1 MHPGPF
7 ERVCA
12 EREAQAAVLAASMSD
27 ARVPGRKEE
36 QIRYLPCP
44 ECTKHMNRVN
54 FARYSG
60 VIMDVC
66 KEHGTY
72 FDRDELR
79 RIVTFIRGG
88 GLEKSRERQ
97 RERLVE
103 EQQRLRRVQ
112 LDLEQERRKAQPH
125 YVQVVGRDNALG
137 DLLAEMFGLG
147 F

>member
-12 EREAQAAVLAASMSD
+12 EREAQAAVLARPLNETRAP
-27 ARVPGRKEE
+27 AREAEKV
-36 QIRYLPCP
+36 RYLPCP
-44 ECTKHMNRVN
+44 ECDKHMNRVN
-54 FARYSG
+54 FARFSG

-66 KEHGTY
+66 KEHGTF

-79 RIVTFIRGG
+79 RIVTFIREG

-97 RERLVE
+97 REKLVE
-103 EQQRLRRVQ
+103 EQQRLRRMQ
-112 LDLEQERRKAQPH
+112 MEIAQERRSAPPRF
-125 YVQVVGRDNALG
+125 VEVRRPNPLG
-137 DLLAEMFGLG
+137 ELLADMFGLG